1 MKKILAGTL
10 STMMLLGVAAQA
22 SAAYTDYYNDLQRI
36 VYNPDQL
43 EIISSIANAPELAAG
58 SLASGAFGL
67 ANFEAGTSWANLDV
81 AYFGFNQVDRKVGL
95 VTYSTFDGYFSS
107 SNSSFSS
114 ETPFTDFVNTAQWS
128 QYMSSFKAVA
138 GQLTGETTMLDPT
151 SLMSYTTNFKP
162 VGDLSSLVR
171 DRSVEANL
179 GIFDADGMQ
188 YIDQYIYQIHRTE
201 AGVWSF
207 VSGDA
212 TDYIYAIRTY
222 EDGSSAVAPSA
233 VPVPGAVWL
242 LGSGLMGLV
251 GMRRKKAVK

>member
-22 SAAYTDYYNDLQRI
+22 SAAITDYYGDLQRI
-36 VYNPDQL
+36 VYDPAQL
-43 EIISSIANAPELAAG
+43 EIISSIANAADPGAG
-58 SLASGAFGL
+58 SLVSGAFGL
-67 ANFEAGTSWANLDV
+67 SNFQDGTTWSNLDV
-81 AYFGFNQVDRKVGL
+81 GYFGFNDVTRRVGL
-95 VTYSTFDGYFSS
+95 VTYHTYDGYFSS
-107 SNSSFSS
+107 SNSSFKSD
-114 ETPFTDFVNTAQWS
+114 TPFTDFVNTAQWDQFS
-128 QYMSSFKAVA
+128 GSFSKVA
-138 GQLTGETTMLDPT
+138 GLLTGETTLLDP
-151 SLMSYTTNFKP
+151 SNPNSY
-162 VGDLSSLVR
+162 SSTFGTWGMMANLVR
-171 DRSVEANL
+171 DMTAETNLRS
-179 GIFDADGMQ
+179 FDADGMQ

-207 VSGDA
+207 VSGDT

-251 GMRRKKAVK
+251 GLRRKKANK